1 MAKDVLGHIELD
13 PASDAF
19 ANTVVG
25 AARFYTRQDDVLSQP
40 WEAKTVYLNPPG
52 GRLRNQSQQKLF
64 YWKLVQEWQQGRVGS
79 AVFLAFSIELAQ
91 TSQVDCSPGM
101 AFPTHFPFCVPSRR
115 IRFCLEEG
123 GKLIKKEGPTHANMI
138 VYLPPD
144 LRRERQ
150 CDWFAGVFSELG
162 AVTIPAR
169 IPRRSKG

>member
-25 AARFYTRQDDVLSQP
+25 AARFYTRQDDGLSQP
-40 WEAKTVYLNPPG
+40 WEARTVYLNPPG

-91 TSQVDCSPGM
+91 EPADSILLGGGGEAHQERGADACQYDRLP
-101 AFPTHFPFCVPSRR
+101 PSR
-115 IRFCLEEG
+115 
-123 GKLIKKEGPTHANMI
+123 PA
-138 VYLPPD
+138 
-144 LRRERQ
+144 ER
-150 CDWFAGVFSELG
+150 A
-162 AVTIPAR
+162 AV
-169 IPRRSKG
+169 